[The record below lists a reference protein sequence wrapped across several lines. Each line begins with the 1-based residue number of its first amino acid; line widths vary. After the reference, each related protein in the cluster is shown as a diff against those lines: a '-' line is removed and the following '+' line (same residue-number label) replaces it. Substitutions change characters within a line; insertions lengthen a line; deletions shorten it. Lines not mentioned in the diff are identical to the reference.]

1 MCVAP
6 SGYTVASPRDCSS
19 RCSSL
24 QMAAIVM
31 WSSVYNILA
40 PPEDWLRGYV
50 RPLDQFGIDQ
60 KYVNAPMVNYVE
72 PPEEFSDA
80 LDDEFDDG
88 WEGGSGSLSVGGSLL
103 PPHLR
108 GPPASIYT
116 SAGPQHASDTGPA
129 PLPYAALQPPVISPR
144 RSSAPPAVASG
155 GVVTTGG
162 GAAASPLLQG
172 GGLRGGDIL
181 YPTVSPAEGGGG
193 YLDDEGSVRGGEGS
207 VRGGRYRTHSGPGSE
222 GGSVRGGGMY
232 LAASGEGSVREGSV
246 RGGRNHFRPRSKLA
260 RTTLKGMR
268 RASVAV
274 LVHAPN
280 RVSEGVSGRV
290 NE

>member
-1 MCVAP
+1 
-6 SGYTVASPRDCSS
+6 
-19 RCSSL
+19 
-24 QMAAIVM
+24 MAAIVM

-40 PPEDWLRGYV
+40 PPEDWLPGYV
-50 RPLDQFGIDQ
+50 RPLHQFGIDQ
-60 KYVNAPMVNYVE
+60 KYVNAPMVSYVE

-80 LDDEFDDG
+80 LDDDFDDA
-88 WEGGSGSLSVGGSLL
+88 WEGGGNNNSLSVGGSLL

-116 SAGPQHASDTGPA
+116 ASTSAGPQHALSDAGGAT
-129 PLPYAALQPPVISPR
+129 PLPYSALQPSVISPR
-144 RSSAPPAVASG
+144 RSSAPPAVTPG
-155 GVVTTGG
+155 GVVVPAGG

-172 GGLRGGDIL
+172 GAFRGGDIL
-181 YPTVSPAEGGGG
+181 YPTKSPAEGDGG

-207 VRGGRYRTHSGPGSE
+207 VRGGRYRTSSGPGSE

-232 LAASGEGSVREGSV
+232 LAASGEGSVR
-246 RGGRNHFRPRSKLA
+246 GGRNYFRPRSKLA

-280 RVSEGVSGRV
+280 RVWE
-290 NE
+290 